1 MQAAAKDYLERF
13 SIPEYMTLDFL
24 TIYVDVDVDAG
35 NQRAAE
41 VDISYPEV
49 S

>member
-24 TIYVDVDVDAG
+24 TIYVDVDAG

>member
-1 MQAAAKDYLERF
+1 MQRLGKEYLDRF

-24 TIYVDVDVDAG
+24 TIYVDVDAG

>member
-24 TIYVDVDVDAG
+24 TIYVDVDAG

-41 VDISYPEV
+41 VEISYPEV

>member
-1 MQAAAKDYLERF
+1 MQPAAKDYLERF

-24 TIYVDVDVDAG
+24 TIYVDVDAG